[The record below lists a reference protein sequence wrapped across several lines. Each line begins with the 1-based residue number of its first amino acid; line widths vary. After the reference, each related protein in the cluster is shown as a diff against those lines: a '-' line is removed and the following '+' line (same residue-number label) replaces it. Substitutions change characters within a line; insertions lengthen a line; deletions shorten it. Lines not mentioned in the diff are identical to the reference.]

1 MSAFALL
8 MLSIL
13 TAAVLLLSGYFYGRI
28 YQKYIPLLEGKDCTG
43 IGVFTIFALFQILT
57 FLMIPLQ
64 LNTFIALIALFLFI
78 LAGPVLAL
86 ILRVDIKPQKYHLL
100 AVCTGLLCTT
110 VITIASARLNMN
122 STYFDTITYLSEVVE
137 SSKASR
143 FGGMTYT
150 SGEVLIGIDTV
161 HDFTGYYYL
170 WGMILR
176 AVSTVFHPTGSL
188 TPVYIWG
195 ATFLYSM
202 CLGELIYNSVGTF
215 FKKDQIKGLIFS
227 LLILMPYFTNYY
239 NTTLAFFGN
248 TFRTL
253 AVGWAILLAY
263 YIILKKDASLFLPL
277 TATYFAN
284 ICMTSSGFFLNA
296 FITAG
301 LLFILAFRKA
311 KTQKIWSGFVLSCIP
326 TFHYALILLSIDFA
340 RNYILTIG
348 AVATITLV
356 LLLIVWLLRNHLL
369 GFDRFITILLPIVFI
384 GLCGI
389 SFLVRNGDYGY
400 DFFFEQRSKNDMTIN
415 ITSHE
420 STRELI
426 RNIMFYAMAACA
438 VINRS
443 KAKSFRRF
451 LGILVLL
458 FANPLVQPAVSTYM
472 TSLAYVRTFD
482 LFLNPFVLTYLVF
495 SLYTVITSKVLQ
507 TELLAIASFVSL
519 LLGLMNVMN
528 YYSKSLQFQ
537 EVGYDWRLKTSPD
550 TYDLYTYVQNNI
562 ADPDNKPS
570 VLSQNVDLK
579 GYVTGIYI
587 PFTSTDYREV
597 LQDPEDNTDKQDL
610 VKLLYPSLRYTDTN
624 PFEGALNYD
633 KLPQIILDEGADYLV
648 ISNVTSVWN
657 TRGWY
662 DKVYLKMIDSGLCTM
677 EYQNDTWAL
686 LKINKDYQAE
696 STEG

>member
-1 MSAFALL
+1 MSAFALS

-28 YQKYIPLLEGKDCTG
+28 YQKYISLLEGKDCTG

-64 LNTFIALIALFLFI
+64 LNTAIALIALFLFVI
-78 LAGPVLAL
+78 AGPLLAL
-86 ILRVDIKPQKYHLL
+86 ILRADIKPQKYHLV
-100 AVCTGLLCTT
+100 AVCSGLLCTI

-122 STYFDTITYLSEVVE
+122 STYFDTVTYLSEVIE
-137 SSKASR
+137 SSKAST

-150 SGEVLIGIDTV
+150 SGAELIGVDAV

-176 AVSTVFHPTGSL
+176 AVSAFFHPAGSL

-202 CLGELIYNSVGTF
+202 CLGELIFNSAGTF

-253 AVGWAILLAY
+253 AVGWAILLVY

-284 ICMTSSGFFLNA
+284 VCMTSSGFFLNA

-326 TFHYALILLSIDFA
+326 TFHYALILLSVNFA
-340 RNYILTIG
+340 KNYILTVG
-348 AVATITLV
+348 AVAVITLI
-356 LLLIVWLLRNHLL
+356 LLLIVWILRSYLL
-369 GFDRFITILLPIVFI
+369 GFDRFITILLPIAFI

-400 DFFFEQRSKNDMTIN
+400 HFFFEQRSKNDMVVN

-420 STRELI
+420 SKRELI
-426 RNIMFYAMAACA
+426 RNILFYTMAVCA
-438 VINRS
+438 VISRN
-443 KAKSFRRF
+443 KAKNFRRF
-451 LGILVLL
+451 LGILILL

-495 SLYTVITSKVLQ
+495 SLYSIITSKVLQ
-507 TELLAIASFVSL
+507 TELLVITSFISL
-519 LLGLMNVMN
+519 ILGLMNVMN
-528 YYSKSLQFQ
+528 YYSKSLQFK

-550 TYDLYTYVQNNI
+550 TYDLYTYIQTRI
-562 ADPDNKPS
+562 ADSENKPS

-579 GYVTGIYI
+579 GYVTGVFI
-587 PFTSTDYREV
+587 PFTAEDYRDV
-597 LQDPEDNTDKQDL
+597 LASPSDHENQQDL

-624 PFEGALNYD
+624 PFESGLDYD